1 MCLCWQYSGDR
12 REETENDT
20 QGRIQTQKN
29 ISQFNSR
36 VYKYSIEVVATKFDM
51 AENSAKTIII
61 Y

>member
-1 MCLCWQYSGDR
+1 MTHRAEYKHRKIFL
-12 REETENDT
+12 
-20 QGRIQTQKN
+20 
-29 ISQFNSR
+29 NSR